1 VGDFCAP
8 DFAWQMTAHPQK
20 EVLTHSVTVIIL
32 TWPEGDPPVGVLD
45 QRIEENFMISSHL
58 RLRQADLRFMAP
70 CLRAIL

>member
-1 VGDFCAP
+1 
-8 DFAWQMTAHPQK
+8 
-20 EVLTHSVTVIIL
+20 
-32 TWPEGDPPVGVLD
+32 VLD